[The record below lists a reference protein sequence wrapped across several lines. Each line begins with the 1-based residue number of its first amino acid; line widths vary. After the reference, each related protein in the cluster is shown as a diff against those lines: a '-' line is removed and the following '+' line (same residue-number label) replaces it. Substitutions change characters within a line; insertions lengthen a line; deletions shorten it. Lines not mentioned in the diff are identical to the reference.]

1 MMCCATPP
9 SPNCPALPRA
19 APRCPALPRAAP
31 RCPALL
37 QFINLSAML
46 YSGDVYLQ
54 AQARSVIE
62 RSGDFLLASGQVRA
76 ELR

>member
-1 MMCCATPP
+1 
-9 SPNCPALPRA
+9 
-19 APRCPALPRAAP
+19 
-31 RCPALL
+31 
-37 QFINLSAML
+37 ML